1 MKLWFRIALALVLL
15 ASALAAGPLTAQEEG
30 AELMAVV
37 ATSRLNVRDTPVF
50 LLGRVLTQIDRGE
63 SYPVVG
69 RNLEGTW
76 AQLDIDG
83 ETGWVNARYIIAPG
97 LQDAPFSASAAAA
110 GIINARVRTG
120 RLNVRDF
127 PHHQYGLVL
136 TQVFNNSI
144 WSVTGRNED
153 STWVQLDVDG
163 SSGWVNVR
171 YLLAP
176 DLLAAPELETDPE
189 ALPVNAQI
197 DTGRL
202 NARDVPNFLAGEVVT
217 RLWRGEIY
225 PVVGRNLDST
235 WAQLDID
242 GTPGWVNARYIDA
255 PRLEL
260 APLSVEAAAAD
271 DAIFAQVNTGR
282 LNVRDFPH
290 HQYGFVLT
298 QIFNNSF
305 WPVTGRN
312 MDSSWAQLDIDG
324 EAGWVNARY
333 LLAPDLDLAPLLEPD
348 PAELPVSAR
357 VNTGRVNARDIPHF
371 FGGEIVTKLWRGE
384 EYPVLARNFDSS
396 WAQLDIDGESAW
408 VNARYLVAPRLDLA
422 LPAADAFAAEGA
434 LFAMVDT
441 GRLNV
446 RDLPIVP
453 EGEILTQLTR
463 GHVVAVLGR
472 DEQGGWLQV
481 DHDFRGE
488 GAVGWVNA
496 RYMNAPDVDLAPVTL
511 YG

>member
-1 MKLWFRIALALVLL
+1 MCVICW
-15 ASALAAGPLTAQEEG
+15 
-30 AELMAVV
+30 
-37 ATSRLNVRDTPVF
+37 RL
-50 LLGRVLTQIDRGE
+50 
-63 SYPVVG
+63 
-69 RNLEGTW
+69 
-76 AQLDIDG
+76 
-83 ETGWVNARYIIAPG
+83 
-97 LQDAPFSASAAAA
+97 
-110 GIINARVRTG
+110 
-120 RLNVRDF
+120 
-127 PHHQYGLVL
+127 
-136 TQVFNNSI
+136 I
-144 WSVTGRNED
+144 W
-153 STWVQLDVDG
+153 
-163 SSGWVNVR
+163 
-171 YLLAP
+171 
-176 DLLAAPELETDPE
+176 LAAPELETDPE

-225 PVVGRNLDST
+225 PVVGRNPDST

-255 PRLEL
+255 PRLDL
-260 APLSVEAAAAD
+260 APLSVDAAAAD

-357 VNTGRVNARDIPHF
+357 VNTGRVNARDIPNF
-371 FGGEIVTKLWRGE
+371 FGGEIVTKLWRNE

-396 WAQLDIDGESAW
+396 WAQLDIDGEPAW

-422 LPAADAFAAEGA
+422 PPSADAFAAGGA

-496 RYMNAPDVDLAPVTL
+496 RYMNAPDMELAPVTL